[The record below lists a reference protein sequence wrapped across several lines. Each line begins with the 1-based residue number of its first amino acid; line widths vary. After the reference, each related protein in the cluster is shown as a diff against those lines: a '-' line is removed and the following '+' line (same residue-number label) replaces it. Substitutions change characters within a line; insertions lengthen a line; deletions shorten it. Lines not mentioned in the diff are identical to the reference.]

1 MIYNHFTSYLKKKNR
16 YKTWVKPPW
25 CNSLL
30 YEVMVL
36 ILDLSVLGHHQL
48 FLWNPASQWVNLNE
62 IWRLSCRSNSEV
74 TLKCLNRPICGV
86 ILKIILKL
94 TLWSLKF
101 CWFCR
106 VTGLK
111 KKGLKSRLT
120 LSQNKLKILL
130 PFSHKGSQNLWPT
143 LTLSSFLLYIE
154 LQITKLIEC
163 SKELPTSR

>member
-1 MIYNHFTSYLKKKNR
+1 MPKQAYFWSYFEDYFEINFVVTEIL
-16 YKTWVKPPW
+16 
-25 CNSLL
+25 
-30 YEVMVL
+30 L
-36 ILDLSVLGHHQL
+36 ILQSHR
-48 FLWNPASQWVNLNE
+48 FL
-62 IWRLSCRSNSEV
+62 
-74 TLKCLNRPICGV
+74 
-86 ILKIILKL
+86 
-94 TLWSLKF
+94 
-101 CWFCR
+101 
-106 VTGLK
+106 